1 MLPNGND
8 SLLSTIGNVKAY
20 LDVRN
25 IYMLFLNMA
34 IIAKLSICVLENKEW
49 NTFQRETHFFCLL
62 N

>member
-20 LDVRN
+20 LDVGN

-34 IIAKLSICVLENKEW
+34 IIAKLSICVLENKE
-49 NTFQRETHFFCLL
+49 
-62 N
+62 

>member
-25 IYMLFLNMA
+25 IYMLVLNMA
-34 IIAKLSICVLENKEW
+34 IIVKLSIFVLENKE
-49 NTFQRETHFFCLL
+49 
-62 N
+62 